1 MNARSARNTV
11 PSASLFMGAAS
22 LLSGLALG
30 VRNCAYGGRFAASVA
45 FERVDRQVCRMGL
58 VLGAFGGHEHGAW
71 FRILGRSPCEK
82 YREIA
87 L

>member
-1 MNARSARNTV
+1 
-11 PSASLFMGAAS
+11 
-22 LLSGLALG
+22 
-30 VRNCAYGGRFAASVA
+30 
-45 FERVDRQVCRMGL
+45 MGL

>member
-1 MNARSARNTV
+1 
-11 PSASLFMGAAS
+11 MGAAS

-71 FRILGRSPCEK
+71 FRILHCDNRNTTRQIVKAAS
-82 YREIA
+82 RD
-87 L
+87 

>member
-45 FERVDRQVCRMGL
+45 FDRVDRQVRRLGL
-58 VLGAFGGHEHGAW
+58 VLGAFGGLEPGA
-71 FRILGRSPCEK
+71 
-82 YREIA
+82 
-87 L
+87 